1 MRNAVEKVA
10 GAVERIDDEARLVG
24 LAGNLTPLFH
34 QEAPPGASG
43 AQFVP
48 QRPLGGLVSLGDEV
62 RRALAADLQMLDLAE
77 IATQAPA
84 RLARSAL
91 HDSDEAG
98 DRCHYL
104 AIRMLS
110 GPSAHR
116 RAAASSPRPR
126 PRKACS
132 RTPPPSR

>member
-1 MRNAVEKVA
+1 MGNAVEEVA
-10 GAVERIDDEARLVG
+10 GAVERIDDEARLVD
-24 LAGNLTPLFH
+24 LAGDLTPLFH

-43 AQFVP
+43 TQFVP
-48 QRPLGGLVSLGDEV
+48 QRPLGRLIGLGDEV

-98 DRCHYL
+98 DRCHVP
-104 AIRMLS
+104 AFR
-110 GPSAHR
+110 
-116 RAAASSPRPR
+116 
-126 PRKACS
+126 
-132 RTPPPSR
+132 